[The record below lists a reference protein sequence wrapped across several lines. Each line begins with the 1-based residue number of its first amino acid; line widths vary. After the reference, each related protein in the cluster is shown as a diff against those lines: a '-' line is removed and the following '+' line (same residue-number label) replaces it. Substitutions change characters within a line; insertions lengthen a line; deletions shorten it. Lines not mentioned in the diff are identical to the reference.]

1 MGKRSL
7 LAKIYRKLHKM
18 VNKSNKVKRTSEDI
32 QVPDV
37 KGSPSIYHAVIIIFL
52 EFFAWGLLTT
62 PMMNVL
68 KETFGDETF
77 LMNGITQGIKGILSF
92 ISAPLLGALS
102 DVWGRKPFL
111 LLSVFFTCAPIP
123 LMIISPWSFFTLI
136 SLSGAFAVTFSII
149 FAYVADITDETNRSS
164 AYGLVSATF
173 AASLVTSPAIGTYL
187 ESIYNLGT
195 VVTIATIIFLTDFFF
210 ILLFVPES
218 LNMEK
223 QHDEEQQQTS
233 TSNGRRRSTT
243 NTTAVLP
250 LTKTDFYGLFRN
262 LGQEST
268 LLMFCITVFLSYLPE
283 AGQYSCIFVYLRHVI
298 GFSDEL
304 VALYIAVV
312 GILSILAQTAILT
325 VLYQAIGNKATILL
339 GLLFQIGQLL
349 CYSFGREHWTM
360 WMAGVLA
367 ALSSINYPALS
378 SLASAIVSDDKQGV
392 VQGMITGVRGL
403 CNGLGPALFGVTF
416 HIFNVELDPTTNVIQ
431 GSGPTSDTS
440 SAVVSS
446 QLNGNVTILPSPD
459 QSILPGPPFLFGTLS
474 AIMALMTAIFL
485 PNHLQSHSYSP
496 VAAQESDFVMKSSSL
511 TDHNTTSSSSSR
523 QTTRLSIVQHTSG
536 RGGRDNNYESRIS
549 NYHDDSSG
557 GATSGSDAEPPPP
570 TLPLSRGHQDKYL

>member
-7 LAKIYRKLHKM
+7 LTKINRKLHKM
-18 VNKSNKVKRTSEDI
+18 VNKKNKVCKPTAENI
-32 QVPDV
+32 EVPDV
-37 KGSPSIYHAVIIIFL
+37 KGNPSIYHAVIIIFL

-62 PMMNVL
+62 PMMDVL
-68 KETFGDETF
+68 KDTFGDETF

-123 LMIISPWSFFTLI
+123 LMIISPWSFFALI

-149 FAYVADITDETNRSS
+149 FAYVADITDEENRSS

-187 ESIYNLGT
+187 ANIYTIST
-195 VVTIATIIFLTDFFF
+195 VVSVATIIFLTDFFF

-218 LNMEK
+218 LPNNK
-223 QHDEEQQQTS
+223 DVPS
-233 TSNGRRRSTT
+233 TSSAAT
-243 NTTAVLP
+243 P
-250 LTKTDFYGLFRN
+250 LSKTDFYGLFRN

-283 AGQYSCIFVYLRHVI
+283 AGQYSCIFVYLKYVI
-298 GFSDEL
+298 TFTDEQ

-325 VLYQAIGNKATILL
+325 LLFQAIGNKPTILM
-339 GLLFQIGQLL
+339 GLLFQIGQLI
-349 CYSFGREHWTM
+349 CYSFGHSQWTM
-360 WMAGVLA
+360 WLAGVLA

-403 CNGLGPALFGVTF
+403 CNGLGPALFGLTF
-416 HIFNVELDPTTNVIQ
+416 HIFNVELDFTSVPGEQVATTNN
-431 GSGPTSDTS
+431 T
-440 SAVVSS
+440 
-446 QLNGNVTILPSPD
+446 TIMPAN
-459 QSILPGPPFLFGTLS
+459 QMILPGPPFLFGTLS

-485 PNHLQSHSYSP
+485 PNYLQSHTYKP
-496 VAAQESDFVMKSSSL
+496 VAAQESDFVIRHQSSRTTHYSMSSL
-511 TDHNTTSSSSSR
+511 NRATTTTEPILQESS
-523 QTTRLSIVQHTSG
+523 
-536 RGGRDNNYESRIS
+536 N
-549 NYHDDSSG
+549 
-557 GATSGSDAEPPPP
+557 AASGSDVEAAA
-570 TLPLSRGHQDKYL
+570 RHQDKYL